1 MTKTIFKCLLAS
13 LLIPVCSCQNKDYT
27 FTGTVEGTQDGDTVF
42 IARLDQDKWN
52 VCDTLI
58 VQNKQFKMTG
68 KADSCD
74 IYSYWLDNE
83 NGSYQGFFFAEPGNI
98 TLSINKDK
106 SVLKGTHLND
116 IYQQTT
122 DSLYAFGDRIAALY
136 ETTDPASP
144 EAAQR
149 NEALTQEIKN
159 YLRKQITANI
169 DNQVGF
175 FLLITNA
182 TMFTPEE
189 MEQMIA
195 TLPEKTR
202 NSAAVR
208 NISAAV
214 EKLKKSAVGQKFTD
228 FTLNDPEGKS
238 FHISDYAGKGKI
250 VVLDFWASWCGPC
263 MADMPEMVR
272 LYQKFQSQGV
282 EFVGISLDTDGEA
295 WKKALKAK
303 NMTWPQ
309 GSELK
314 DWQQNVGAQTYN
326 VEAIPHTVILSPSG
340 EILAKG
346 LRPAELEEF
355 LQNALSQNQAQ

>member
-1 MTKTIFKCLLAS
+1 MTKTIFKFLLAS
-13 LLIPVCSCQNKDYT
+13 LLIPVCSCQNKEYT
-27 FTGTVEGTQDGDTVF
+27 FTATVEGTQDGDTVF
-42 IARLDQDKWN
+42 IAKLDQDKWN

-58 VQNKQFKMTG
+58 VKDKQFKMSGT
-68 KADSCD
+68 ADSCV
-74 IYSYWLDNE
+74 IYSYWLDND

-98 TLSINKDK
+98 TLSINKEK

-136 ETTDPASP
+136 EAADPASP
-144 EAAQR
+144 EVAQKG
-149 NEALTQEIKN
+149 EALNKEITD
-159 YLRKQITANI
+159 YLRKQISANI
-169 DNQVGF
+169 DNPVGY

-182 TMFTPEE
+182 TMFTPDEVE
-189 MEQMIA
+189 KMIT

-202 NSAAVR
+202 NNAAVK
-208 NISAAV
+208 NISAAI
-214 EKLKKSAVGQKFTD
+214 EKLKKSAVGQKFTNI
-228 FTLNDPEGKS
+228 TLNDPEGKS
-238 FHISDYAGKGKI
+238 FQLSDYAGKGKI

-282 EFVGISLDTDGEA
+282 EFVGISLDTDGKA
-295 WKKALKAK
+295 WKKAIKDK
-303 NMTWPQ
+303 DMTWPQ

-314 DWQQNVGAQTYN
+314 DWQQNMGAQAYN

-340 EILAKG
+340 EIMAKG
-346 LRPAELEEF
+346 LRPADLEAF
-355 LQNALSQNQAQ
+355 LENALSQNPVQ